1 MGALIEKLGRLSGN
15 VISAAPGI
23 ALLLSAFAY
32 GDTWHEPHLSTGMIN
47 GTAPSAESVSI
58 PVALNESLLNM
69 AEVNAVSY
77 AARPDD
83 FSADTRINSLTVN
96 NAYDAEGDLFS
107 IPPEL
112 HWEGQEPTIALTWAN
127 ADTPETPLDPQ
138 PVSDKSFCEQGMAGS
153 RLVVW
158 PALEQSSEPLALLL
172 FTLTGEPNFGPVALF
187 GPRVRIDVAAAAAA
201 PIAIESDAFDEALK
215 AVKAKVGERI
225 TLTITTLGCDGS
237 PSPNTA
243 FVITRS
249 DAVDR
254 QGEVSSSPGVYIDST
269 VLTGTTSKYQGVTD
283 ANGKAT
289 VTVKQD
295 NGYGV
300 KTTLTVR
307 PKASASEALQAKI
320 DVIFTV
326 ITSPDTPKAHFWG
339 HMPETITASGGLTF
353 ERPRLTAEL
362 PSPGEAG
369 SVYLNRENWAELTFA
384 QAEKGVNGC
393 ASGALP
399 FMKELKALYDEY
411 PSGKLKKTFGLPD
424 DGTYW
429 AGDAKRQ
436 GSTIA
441 RQSKRMSTGNV
452 YTSKVTDSPQALF
465 MCLKGATHPQAAV
478 IEVTSPDWNADK
490 ASIYV
495 KKDDS
500 ASITLT
506 VRSADGKL
514 VEGAAFTMQRKETI
528 TRSGIASQSANLLVT
543 PVAPSGQSASL
554 YSSPWYG
561 VTNANG
567 QAEISIS
574 FIGTNGYA
582 GLKDLMAFTMLDADG
597 IEQTTSLIFA
607 SPNSPDSDK
616 ATYWG
621 YMPDTVEVN
630 GKTLRRPLLVSEA
643 LLPPA
648 SNYDGINGHE
658 LWANSYYEREDKL
671 NAVAQC
677 GSTDSLPNIDDLT
690 ALESIVNTVHWPA
703 GGYLSKSTND
713 KGEYCIYSESTSSMN
728 CGSSMLASGSGLAAC
743 VEK

>member
-32 GDTWHEPHLSTGMIN
+32 GDTWHEPHSSTGMIN

-83 FSADTRINSLTVN
+83 FSADTRISSLTVN

-269 VLTGTTSKYQGVTD
+269 PLTGTTSKYQGVTD

-369 SVYLNRENWAELTFA
+369 SVYLSGENWAELTFV

-424 DGTYW
+424 RAYW
-429 AGDAKRQ
+429 TGDAKRQ
-436 GSTIA
+436 GSTVS
-441 RQSKRMSTGNV
+441 RQIIQLSTGVMNTV
-452 YTSKVTDSPQALF
+452 SLSNSNSTQWMF
-465 MCLKGATHPQAAV
+465 MCLREGSHPQPAV
-478 IEVTSPDWNADK
+478 MEVTSPSWDANR
-490 ASIYV
+490 SVIYA
-495 KKDDS
+495 KKGEDV
-500 ASITLT
+500 SITVT
-506 VRSADGKL
+506 VRSADGRP
-514 VEGAAFTMQRKETI
+514 VEGAPFAMQRRETI
-528 TRSGIASQSANLLVT
+528 TRSGIASQPANLLVT
-543 PVAPSGQSASL
+543 PVAPSGQSAGL

-574 FIGTNGYA
+574 FAGTSGYA
-582 GLKDLMAFTMLDADG
+582 GLKDLMAFTMQDADG
-597 IEQTTSLIFA
+597 VEQTTNLIFA

-621 YMPDTVEVN
+621 YMPDTVEIN
-630 GKTLRRPLLVSEA
+630 GKTLRRPPIVAEA
-643 LLPPA
+643 QLPPA
-648 SNYDGINGHE
+648 WTYDGINGDE
-658 LWANSYYEREDKL
+658 FWAYSYYEREDKL

-677 GSTDSLPNIDDLT
+677 GSIDNLPDIDDLT
-690 ALESIVNTVHWPA
+690 ALKSIVKTLHWPD
-703 GGYLSKSTND
+703 GDYLTKSTND
-713 KGEYCIYSESTSSMN
+713 KGEYCTYNNYMN
-728 CGSSMLASGSGLAAC
+728 CGSSTQASGRGLVAC